1 MDNFEKLYQYL
12 NYFETL
18 TEDKACQWMG
28 GEKQGDGVFIMAY
41 PEYDEPL
48 KAFVK
53 ETYESDLLAPNYLE
67 VMENS
72 GLHSHEDTVNALKKS
87 DLQQTQAILT
97 FYIRQERFSEGT
109 WASAVRNKIF
119 YKVIKR
125 LIELDD

>member
-1 MDNFEKLYQYL
+1 MSKFERLYRYL
-12 NYFETL
+12 SYFETL
-18 TEDKACQWMG
+18 TEDKACRWIG
-28 GEKQGDGVFIMAY
+28 GEKQGVGVFTMAY

-48 KAFVK
+48 KDFVK

-67 VMENS
+67 VMEKS
-72 GLHSHEDTVNALKKS
+72 GLHSPKDMVNALEKS

-125 LIELDD
+125 LIELED